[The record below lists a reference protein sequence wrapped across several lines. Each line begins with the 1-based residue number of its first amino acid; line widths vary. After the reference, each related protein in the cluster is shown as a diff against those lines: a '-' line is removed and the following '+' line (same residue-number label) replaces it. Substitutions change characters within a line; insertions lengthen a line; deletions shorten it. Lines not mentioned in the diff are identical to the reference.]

1 MSEVFEN
8 LCPYFMSIGMS
19 YDEYWFQN
27 CDRVIAYKRAYD
39 YKRKAENERLWVNG
53 MYSLKAIG
61 VAINNAFKGH
71 EKYFEKPLDI
81 YPKTLEEKQEEEK
94 QNRKKVIDFFTSFK
108 ERWDNK
114 HGND

>member
-53 MYSLKAIG
+53 MYSFKAIV
-61 VAINNAFKGH
+61 VAINNAFIVH
-71 EKYFEKPLDI
+71 EQYFEKHLDI
-81 YPKTLEEKQEEEK
+81 YNKTIEEKQEERL
-94 QNRKKVIDFFTSFK
+94 QDSLMACLLPRIL
-108 ERWDNK
+108 
-114 HGND
+114 GQ